1 MALAA
6 FAVFALY
13 LGWIVQPHVAPA
25 RVINHA
31 GLPDAEVQEIVNAME
46 QEFHPFHGK
55 GSVLVILSSLF
66 QPWTRPEF
74 FVEIAGGSEQVSIM
88 AGYSRG
94 ELWGGGP
101 SAHARK
107 SGGKWEF
114 YGTRTMLWKS

>member
-1 MALAA
+1 MAVTA
-6 FAVFALY
+6 FAVFAIY
-13 LGWIVQPHVAPA
+13 LGWIIQPHVAPA

-31 GLPDAEVQEIVNAME
+31 ELPDAEVQEIVNAME

-74 FVEIAGGSEQVSIM
+74 FVEIEGNSWQVFIA

-101 SAHARK
+101 SVEARR
-107 SGGKWEF
+107 SDGKWELN
-114 YGTRTMLWKS
+114 GTRTMLWKS